1 MSITVARAERHIRDW
16 SHNLARFPTRANW
29 PLHLFHTC
37 QLEVAAEIIKS
48 GGIKCRGNVGHLI
61 CDVANQGAVW
71 NNPEAHNYVRLY
83 FRPRNSFHLKTE
95 GVKAIGDP
103 YRIDP
108 HMSIPIAF
116 AFDFKKIITLSNC
129 GFVPGNFAKT
139 GAAPLSGDVEFDKM
153 QFELIYHDSAL
164 PQEKMAEVH
173 NWRMSEAVVSG
184 TLSLSDLSYVI
195 CRTIHEERTL
205 RHSLGAKAAPKIIV
219 EQKGSIFMRRG
230 MFIDEIYWASDLLN
244 IRFHGPTGF
253 TKEAYE
259 VKVTC
264 WDNNK
269 MREGNFS
276 LAPGGYRFPSIPAS
290 KDAIWKIEI
299 EDCLVHFAPI
309 PSTSGLVTS

>member
-1 MSITVARAERHIRDW
+1 MASTLARAEHHIKDW

-37 QLEVAAEIIKS
+37 QLEVAVEIIKS
-48 GGIKCRGNVGHLI
+48 GCIKCRGNLEHLI

-71 NNPEAHNYVRLY
+71 NNPDAHSYVRLY

-95 GVKAIGDP
+95 GVKATGDP
-103 YRIDP
+103 FRMDP

-116 AFDFKKIITLSNC
+116 AFDFKKVITLANC

-139 GAAPLSGDVEFDKM
+139 GAAPLSSDAEFDEM
-153 QFELIYHDSAL
+153 QFELVYHDSAL
-164 PQEKMAEVH
+164 TQEKMAEVH

-184 TLSLSDLSYVI
+184 ILPLSYLSYVI

-205 RHSLGAKAAPKIIV
+205 RHALGSFPSPKTIV
-219 EQKGSIFMRRG
+219 EQRGSIFMRRG
-230 MFIDEIYWASDLLN
+230 IFIDEIYWASDLLN

-253 TKEAYE
+253 TKNSYN

-264 WDNNK
+264 WDK
-269 MREGNFS
+269 GIQRDGNFA
-276 LAPGGYRFPSIPAS
+276 LAPGGYRFPSIPAT

-299 EDCLVHFAPI
+299 EDCLAYFAPL